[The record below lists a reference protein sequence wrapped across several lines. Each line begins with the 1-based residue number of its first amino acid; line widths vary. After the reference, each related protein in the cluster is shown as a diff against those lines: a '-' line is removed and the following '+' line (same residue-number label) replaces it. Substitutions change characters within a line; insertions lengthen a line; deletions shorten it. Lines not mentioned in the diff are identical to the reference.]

1 MGACIQCGNKQC
13 FVAFHVTCARRAR
26 LYLKMKSAHGGPA
39 SLDASVLK
47 AYCDKHVPSEW
58 RRDNDVEA
66 ATADAQ
72 AFYRHTMRGRLW
84 ADSQQSALAYVPP
97 QPHAAINFNRDS
109 GQAVVP
115 RIDLAMGGGGNKRKR
130 QPQPKSLWKLP
141 SGAPVIPLVVYN
153 SVESSLQRFMIRKRK
168 DYAAEACK
176 YWTLKREA
184 RRGAALLKRLQLQM
198 ETFSSMEITRRNF
211 AGMGAA
217 GRSRLQ
223 RRTDFATQLLE
234 DVEKLRT
241 LSDEVR
247 KREREKLKM
256 ADMLRALVDTIYFPI
271 SPLLWPILDKAQK
284 YA

>member
-26 LYLKMKSAHGGPA
+26 LFLKMKSAHGGPA
-39 SLDASVLK
+39 SLDSSILK
-47 AYCDKHVPSEW
+47 AFCDKHVPAEW

-84 ADSQQSALAYVPP
+84 ADSQQSALSYAPP
-97 QPHAAINFNRDS
+97 QPPAAVDLHQS
-109 GQAVVP
+109 PGQPVGP
-115 RIDLAMGGGGNKRKR
+115 RINLAMGGVNNKRKR
-130 QPQPKSLWKLP
+130 QVPPASTWKLP
-141 SGAPVIPLVVYN
+141 SGAPVVPQVVYA
-153 SVESSLQRFMIRKRK
+153 SVESSLQRFMIRRRK

-211 AGMGAA
+211 AGMGVA

-223 RRTDFATQLLE
+223 RRVDFATQLLE
-234 DVEKLRT
+234 DVGKLRD
-241 LSDEVR
+241 LAEEVR
-247 KREREKLKM
+247 KREKEKLKM
-256 ADMLRALVDTIYFPI
+256 AHMLQSLVDSIYFPI
-271 SPLLWPILDKAQK
+271 APLLWPILEKAQK
-284 YA
+284 